1 MTTASLVPAPHQ
13 SPLAANS
20 ACIGSML
27 IWAVG
32 FPLADELLRLLPPLT
47 VGVLRLSMAALF
59 LLPIWMLSDGGREFL
74 RADWGRG
81 LIIGAIGV
89 GLGALLL
96 IFAQSRTDGITTAV
110 ILATMPVA
118 AIALECL
125 LDGRRLT
132 ARLIAGII
140 LSTGGGVAVYGARMG
155 HIDMGLGAL
164 AALLSVVVFAWG
176 SRASV
181 TALPGL
187 SALGRTALTVT
198 GGALIALLVQTGLE
212 LSGGATI
219 PWHLVGVREWL
230 YLAVYGIGSL
240 AIAQLLFL
248 IGVAGLG
255 VGVAT
260 MHMNI
265 APFYVMVFALAFGAG
280 WNWTQ
285 VAAAGL
291 VALGVAIAQGRSR
304 RRA

>member
-13 SPLAANS
+13 SPLVANA

-59 LLPIWMLSDGGREFL
+59 LLPLWMLSDGGREL
-74 RADWGRG
+74 QRADWGRG

-118 AIALECL
+118 AISLECL

-176 SRASV
+176 ARASV
-181 TALPGL
+181 KALPGL

-198 GGALIALLVQTGLE
+198 GGALIALLVQAGLE
-212 LSGGATI
+212 LSGGPSV
-219 PWHLVGVREWL
+219 PWQLIGQREWL
-230 YLAVYGIGSL
+230 YLAIYGIGSL

-255 VGVAT
+255 VGLAT

-280 WNWTQ
+280 WNWAQ
-285 VAAAGL
+285 VAAASL
-291 VALGVAIAQGRSR
+291 VVLGVVIAQGRGR

>member
-1 MTTASLVPAPHQ
+1 
-13 SPLAANS
+13 
-20 ACIGSML
+20 ML

-47 VGVLRLSMAALF
+47 VGTLRLGMATSF
-59 LLPIWMLSDGGREFL
+59 LLLVWILSDGGREAR

-96 IFAQSRTDGITTAV
+96 IFAQSRTDGITAAV

-125 LDGRRLT
+125 VDGRRLT
-132 ARLIAGII
+132 MRLIAGIV

-155 HIDMGLGAL
+155 HINMGLGAL

-176 SRASV
+176 ARASV
-181 TALPGL
+181 KSLPGL
-187 SALGRTALTVT
+187 SALGRTTVTVT
-198 GGALIALLVQTGLE
+198 GGAFVALLVQAGLE
-212 LSGGATI
+212 LSGGAPL
-219 PWHLVGVREWL
+219 PWHLIGAQEWA

-265 APFYVMVFALAFGAG
+265 APFYVMVLALAFGAG
-280 WNWTQ
+280 WNWAQ
-285 VAAAGL
+285 VGAAGL
-291 VALGVAIAQGRSR
+291 VVLGVVIAQGRGR
-304 RRA
+304 RHA

>member
-1 MTTASLVPAPHQ
+1 MTTASLVPAPRQ
-13 SPLAANS
+13 SPLVANA

-47 VGVLRLSMAALF
+47 VGVLRLSMAAFF
-59 LLPIWMLSDGGREFL
+59 LLPLWMLSDGGREFQ

-96 IFAQSRTDGITTAV
+96 IFAQNRTDGITTAV

-132 ARLIAGII
+132 LRLIAGII

-164 AALLSVVVFAWG
+164 AALLSVVTFAWG
-176 SRASV
+176 ARASV

-198 GGALIALLVQTGLE
+198 GGALLALLVQTGLE
-212 LSGGATI
+212 LSGGASV
-219 PWHLVGVREWL
+219 PWHLIGEREWL
-230 YLAVYGIGSL
+230 YLTVYGIGSL

-285 VAAAGL
+285 VGAAGL
-291 VALGVAIAQGRSR
+291 VVIGVLIAQGRGR